1 MSKKK
6 TSKRQ
11 KRLEEVKHTQKEI
24 RKVLK
29 SANEALSI
37 RQLKRKID
45 AATMP
50 HIFNDALDY
59 LRARGEVKE
68 LKDGRLA
75 FSEADKMEKG
85 RYVTGTIDM
94 TATGNAYLLSPEMD
108 SDVFISRGNLNKA
121 FDGDQVKVE
130 LTKIRGKKPE
140 GKVREIIQRHQREI
154 VGTVQMGKG
163 FAFVVPDHRKVPID
177 IFVPPAKLGNAKEGD
192 RVIVRIVEWNENMK
206 NPQGEIVENLGHLG
220 ENDAEMKSILV
231 ESGFPLQFSQAV
243 MKEADRIGMD
253 IPKEEIV
260 KRRDFREITTFTI
273 DPDDA
278 KDFDDALSIRQL
290 ENGHYEVGVH
300 IADVSHYIRPGSALE
315 KEAVRRSTSVYMV
328 DRVLPM
334 LPEKLSNMV
343 CSLRP
348 NEEKLCYAAVFELD
362 DQARIHKRWFG
373 RTVIRSDRRFTYDE
387 VQQIIDGKD
396 GDFKKEILTLNTLS
410 QVLRK
415 EKFKNGA
422 IAFET
427 VEFKFILDIDGV
439 PLDVIPKER
448 KEAHMLIED
457 FMLLANREVARYV
470 GKPRANKK
478 VRPFVYR
485 VHDQPNPEKLAD
497 FARTA
502 KTFGYDFKYDTPRVA
517 AESLNKLMKAIKGK
531 PEQDI
536 LEKLAIRSMAKAIY
550 TTKNIGHYGLGFE
563 YYTHFTSPIRRY
575 PDIMVHRLLDD
586 ELHKRKAA
594 NQDELEAKCRHSSWM
609 EVKAVEAERESVKY
623 KQVQFMMNKVG
634 EEFDGIISGV
644 VAFGLFIELLD
655 SRAEG
660 LVDIDSLRHDF
671 FVYNE
676 SNHAL
681 IGSETGIMY
690 RLGDKVRVKVVKADL
705 ERRRLDFELV
715 APL

>member
-1 MSKKK
+1 M
-6 TSKRQ
+6 SKRQ

-24 RKVLK
+24 SKVLK
-29 SANEALSI
+29 DSSEPMSI
-37 RQLKRKID
+37 RQIKRKID

-50 HIFNDALDY
+50 HIFNDALEY

-68 LKDGRLA
+68 RKDGKLEFNRANKL
-75 FSEADKMEKG
+75 DKG
-85 RYVTGTIDM
+85 NYVTGTIDM
-94 TATGNAYLLSPEMD
+94 TSTGNAYLVSPDME
-108 SDVFISRGNLNKA
+108 SDVFISRGNLNRA
-121 FDGDQVKVE
+121 FDGDLVTAE

-140 GKVREIIQRHQREI
+140 GKVREILERRQREI
-154 VGTVQMGKG
+154 VGTVHMGKG
-163 FAFVVPDHRKVPID
+163 FAFVVPDHRKIPID
-177 IFVPPAKLGNAKEGD
+177 IFIPPEKLGNVRDGEK
-192 RVIVRIVEWNENMK
+192 VIARIIDWNKNMK
-206 NPQGEIVENLGHLG
+206 NPQGEILEVLGHLG
-220 ENDAEMKSILV
+220 ENDAEMKSILA
-231 ESGFPLQFSQAV
+231 ESGFPLHFPDAV
-243 MKEADRIGMD
+243 MQEADAIGME
-253 IPKEEIV
+253 IPEEEIA
-260 KRRDFREITTFTI
+260 KRRDFRDVTTFTI
-273 DPDDA
+273 DPNDA
-278 KDFDDALSIRQL
+278 KDFDDALSFRKL
-290 ENGHYEVGVH
+290 ENGRYEVGIH
-300 IADVSHYIRPGSALE
+300 IADVSHYVKEGTALE
-315 KEAVRRSTSVYMV
+315 KEAYRRSTSVYLV

-348 NEEKLCYAAVFELD
+348 NEEKLCFAAVFELD
-362 DQARIHKRWFG
+362 EKAQVHKRWFG
-373 RTVIRSDRRFTYDE
+373 RTVIKSDRRFTYDE
-387 VQQIIDGKD
+387 AQEIIEGKD
-396 GDFKKEILTLNTLS
+396 GDFKEEILKLNELS
-410 QVLRK
+410 LHLRK

-439 PLDVIPKER
+439 PIEVLPKER

-457 FMLLANREVARYV
+457 FMLLANKEVATYV
-470 GKPRANKK
+470 GKPHPNKK
-478 VRPFVYR
+478 TRPFVYR
-485 VHDQPNPEKLAD
+485 VHDRPDPEKLAD

-517 AESLNKLMKAIKGK
+517 AESLNKLMKEIKGK

-550 TTKNIGHYGLGFE
+550 TTNNIGHYGLGFK

-575 PDIMVHRLLDD
+575 PDVMVHRLLDD
-586 ELHKRKAA
+586 ELHNRKFK
-594 NQDELEAKCRHSSWM
+594 NQAELEQKCRHSSAM

-623 KQVQFMMNKVG
+623 KQVQYMMDKVG
-634 EEFDGIISGV
+634 QEFDGIISGV
-644 VAFGLFIELLD
+644 VNFGLFVELID

-660 LVDIDSLRHDF
+660 LVDIDSLKHDF

-690 RLGDKVRVKVVKADL
+690 RLGDKVRVRLVKADL
-705 ERRRLDFELV
+705 ERRRLDFELI

>member
-29 SANEALSI
+29 DANEPLSI

-68 LKDGRLA
+68 LKDGRLE
-75 FSEADKMEKG
+75 FSEANKMDKG
-85 RYVTGTIDM
+85 SYVTGTIDM
-94 TATGNAYLLSPEMD
+94 TGTGNAYLVSPEMD

-140 GKVREIIQRHQREI
+140 GKVREIIHRHQREI
-154 VGTVQMGKG
+154 VGTIQMGKG
-163 FAFVVPDHRKVPID
+163 FAFVVPDHRKIPID
-177 IFVPPAKLGNAKEGD
+177 IFVPPAKLGKAKEGD
-192 RVIVRIVEWNENMK
+192 RVIVRIVEWNDNMK
-206 NPQGEIVENLGHLG
+206 NPQGEIVEILGHLG

-231 ESGFPLQFSQAV
+231 ESGFPLEFSQAV
-243 MKEADRIGMD
+243 MKEADRIGME
-253 IPKEEIV
+253 IPEEEIAR
-260 KRRDFREITTFTI
+260 RRDFREVTTFTI

-278 KDFDDALSIRQL
+278 KDFDDALSIRKL
-290 ENGHYEVGVH
+290 DNGRYEVGVH

-315 KEAVRRSTSVYMV
+315 KEAFRRSTSVYMV

-348 NEEKLCYAAVFELD
+348 NEEKLCYAAVFEMD
-362 DQARIHKRWFG
+362 EEARIHKRWFG

-387 VQQIIDGKD
+387 VQEIIEGKKD
-396 GDFKKEILTLNTLS
+396 RYSKELLQLNALS
-410 QVLRK
+410 LILRK

-427 VEFKFILDIDGV
+427 VEFKFILDMNGV

-457 FMLLANREVARYV
+457 FMLLANREVAEYV
-470 GKPRANKK
+470 GKPAANKN

-502 KTFGYDFKYDTPRVA
+502 QTFGYEFKYDTPRVA

-550 TTKNIGHYGLGFE
+550 TTKNIGHYGLGFK

-586 ELHKRKAA
+586 ELHRRKAVS
-594 NQDELEAKCRHSSWM
+594 QDELEAKCRHSSWM

-644 VAFGLFIELLD
+644 VSFGLFIELLD

-660 LVDIDSLRHDF
+660 LVDIDSLQHDF
-671 FVYNE
+671 FVYNG

-705 ERRRLDFELV
+705 QRRRLDFQLV

>member
-11 KRLEEVKHTQKEI
+11 IRLEEVKHTQKEI

-177 IFVPPAKLGNAKEGD
+177 IFVPPAKLGKAKEGD

-253 IPKEEIV
+253 IPKEEIAR
-260 KRRDFREITTFTI
+260 RRDFREITTFTI

-290 ENGHYEVGVH
+290 DNGHYEVGVH

-457 FMLLANREVARYV
+457 FMLLANREVAQYV

-485 VHDQPNPEKLAD
+485 IHDQPNPEKLAD

-586 ELHKRKAA
+586 ELHKRKASD
-594 NQDELEAKCRHSSWM
+594 QDELEAKCRHSSWM

>member
-154 VGTVQMGKG
+154 VGTVQIGKG
-163 FAFVVPDHRKVPID
+163 FAFVVPDHRKVPVD

-253 IPKEEIV
+253 IPKEEIAR
-260 KRRDFREITTFTI
+260 RRDFREITTFTI

-290 ENGHYEVGVH
+290 DNGHYEVGVH
-300 IADVSHYIRPGSALE
+300 IADVSHYIRAGSALE

-387 VQQIIDGKD
+387 VQQVIDGKD
-396 GDFKKEILTLNTLS
+396 GDFKKEILLLNTLS

-457 FMLLANREVARYV
+457 FMLLANREVAQYV

-485 VHDQPNPEKLAD
+485 VHDQPDPEKLAD

>member
-29 SANEALSI
+29 NTNEPLSI
-37 RQLKRKID
+37 KQLKRKID

-68 LKDGRLA
+68 LKNGRLA
-75 FSEADKMEKG
+75 FNEANKMEKG

-94 TATGNAYLLSPEMD
+94 TANGNAYLVSPDMD

-154 VGTVQMGKG
+154 VGSVQMGKG
-163 FAFVVPDHRKVPID
+163 YAFVVPDHRKIPID
-177 IFVPPAKLGNAKEGD
+177 IFVPPSKLGKAKEGD

-206 NPQGEIVENLGHLG
+206 NPQGEIVEVLSHLG

-231 ESGFPLQFSQAV
+231 EAGFPLEFSKAV
-243 MKEADRIGMD
+243 MNEADGIHMD
-253 IPKEEIV
+253 IPKEEIA
-260 KRRDFREITTFTI
+260 RRKDFRGITTFTI
-273 DPDDA
+273 DPVDA
-278 KDFDDALSIRQL
+278 KDFDDALSIRKL
-290 ENGHYEVGVH
+290 DNGHYEVGVH
-300 IADVSHYIRPGSALE
+300 IADVSHYVPPGSALD
-315 KEAVRRSTSVYMV
+315 KEAFRRSTSVYMV

-348 NEEKLCYAAVFELD
+348 NEEKLCYAAVFEMD
-362 DQARIHKRWFG
+362 DRAQVHKRWFG

-387 VQQIIDGKD
+387 VQEIIEGKE
-396 GDFKKEILTLNTLS
+396 GDFKKEIFTLNELS
-410 QVLRK
+410 RILRK

-427 VEFKFILDIDGV
+427 VEFKFLLDIDGV

-457 FMLLANREVARYV
+457 FMLLANREVAQYV

-502 KTFGYDFKYDTPRVA
+502 KTFGYDFKYDTPQIA

-536 LEKLAIRSMAKAIY
+536 LEKLAIRSMAKAVY

-575 PDIMVHRLLDD
+575 PDIMVHCLLDD
-586 ELHKRKAA
+586 ELHNRKAVDR
-594 NQDELEAKCRHSSWM
+594 DELESKCRHCSWM
-609 EVKAVEAERESVKY
+609 EVKAIEAERESVKY
-623 KQVQFMMNKVG
+623 KKVQFMMNKVG

-644 VAFGLFIELLD
+644 VAFGLFVELLD

-660 LVDIDSLRHDF
+660 LVDIDSLNHDF

-690 RLGDKVRVKVVKADL
+690 RLGDKVRVKVMKADL
-705 ERRRLDFELV
+705 QRRRLDFKLV

>member
-177 IFVPPAKLGNAKEGD
+177 IFVPPAKLGKAKEGD

-253 IPKEEIV
+253 IPKEEIAR
-260 KRRDFREITTFTI
+260 RRDFREITTFTI

-586 ELHKRKAA
+586 ELHKRKASD
-594 NQDELEAKCRHSSWM
+594 QDELEAKCRHSSWM